1 MGGYD
6 NVVFGE
12 LLYKDIDDNEYLNEL
27 YENILY
33 NYSLKLFK
41 INRESRELDI
51 SAALRFADILSKS
64 VHKEKSDKHK
74 EIVPTAVEI
83 EVAVPSPDMA

>member
-74 EIVPTAVEI
+74 IWDLDI
-83 EVAVPSPDMA
+83 FQ

>member
-51 SAALRFADILSKS
+51 SAALPFQKMNFINGL
-64 VHKEKSDKHK
+64 
-74 EIVPTAVEI
+74 
-83 EVAVPSPDMA
+83 MQF